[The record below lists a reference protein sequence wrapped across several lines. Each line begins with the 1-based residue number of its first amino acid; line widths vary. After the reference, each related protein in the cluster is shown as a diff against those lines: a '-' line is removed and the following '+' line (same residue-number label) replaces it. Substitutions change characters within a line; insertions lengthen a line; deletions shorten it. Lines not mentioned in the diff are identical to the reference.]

1 MTELVATHTGKLDI
15 AGKQIPCA
23 VLMDG
28 RRVISWRG
36 LLDVISRS
44 KRVSPGN
51 HCAPKRRAV
60 RRGFNNLQDKNGVT
74 SGNHGAPKLE
84 EHAPATDGYQ
94 LANRLLPAN
103 LRTAIEEH
111 AIVLRTLPGEFIY
124 KFSNNG
130 TLALGIHARL
140 LVEICQ
146 VYLIAH
152 FRGILRRN
160 QDAVAERCR
169 AIVAVTSAV
178 GINALVDESCDYKPK
193 RGEYA
198 EYLAHFLNETPST
211 RRKRFPDDY
220 YRYIY
225 RLHGWTYETG
235 TSQHPQCVGAI
246 TNDIIYSR
254 MPPGMLDE
262 LQRLNPSDADGQRS
276 HRHHQFLTDHA
287 GLKALVRQ
295 IDITVV
301 LLKAANT
308 WEGFKIALNR
318 ISPVLSPQGL
328 NRSQATVPPFPEQL
342 PLGGIS

>member
-1 MTELVATHTGKLDI
+1 MAELVATHTGKLGI

-23 VLMDG
+23 VLKDG
-28 RRVISWRG
+28 QRVISWRG
-36 LLDVISRS
+36 MLDVISRS
-44 KRVSPGN
+44 NRVRPGN
-51 HCAPKRRAV
+51 HC
-60 RRGFNNLQDKNGVT
+60 G
-74 SGNHGAPKLE
+74 PKLG
-84 EHAPATDGYQ
+84 HQPRDFSSLQQKNRITTWNHSGPKLAPPEYASDGLQ
-94 LANRLLPAN
+94 LAFKLLPAN
-103 LRTAIEEH
+103 LRPAIQEH
-111 AIVLRTLPGEFIY
+111 VEVLHTLPGEFVY
-124 KFSNNG
+124 KYEKTGSI
-130 TLALGIHARL
+130 ALGIHARL

-169 AIVAVTSAV
+169 AIVAGSSAV

-198 EYLAHFLNETPST
+198 EYLAYFLNETPST

-220 YRYIY
+220 YRHIY
-225 RLHGWTYETG
+225 RLHGWAYDRG
-235 TSQHPQCVGAI
+235 KSQHPQCVGAI
-246 TNDIIYSR
+246 TNDIVYSR